1 MPSPAS
7 DVWGLGATLYLGA
20 CGYGP
25 YEIGHRDDALE
36 VRYRQL
42 VSRPRPM
49 PYFVPVDVHG
59 AGPGRPPGAARGR
72 SATTTPVMLCR
83 TEKPVVALSRVRR
96 RRHRSAT
103 GPTLRWPSGPW
114 GRLDLG

>member
-49 PYFVPVDVHG
+49 PYFVPVDV
-59 AGPGRPPGAARGR
+59 AEVIDTCMAPGPDDRPEPREVAARPPR
-72 SATTTPVMLCR
+72 
-83 TEKPVVALSRVRR
+83 
-96 RRHRSAT
+96 
-103 GPTLRWPSGPW
+103 
-114 GRLDLG
+114 